1 MKHKLS
7 SFLLIACFVCIMY
20 AIFCAEPISHKN
32 KNLSKKDSIA
42 SLNLV
47 VDSLKDEIF
56 NLETQNGRYEITL
69 EILKEQ
75 DSVAAKKFEYI
86 LTTQTE

>member
-7 SFLLIACFVCIMY
+7 SLLLIACFVCIMY
-20 AIFCAEPISHKN
+20 AIFCAEPMANHSN
-32 KNLSKKDSIA
+32 KLSKKDSIEK
-42 SLNLV
+42 LNVV
-47 VDSLKDEIF
+47 VDSLNDVIF

-69 EILKEQ
+69 ELLKEK
-75 DSVAAKKFEYI
+75 DSIAAEKFENI